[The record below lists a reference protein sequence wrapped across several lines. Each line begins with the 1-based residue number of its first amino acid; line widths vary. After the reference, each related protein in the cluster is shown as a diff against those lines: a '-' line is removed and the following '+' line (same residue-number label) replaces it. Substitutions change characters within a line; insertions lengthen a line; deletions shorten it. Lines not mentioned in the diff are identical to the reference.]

1 MEDNNINEMDIL
13 NEIIGG
19 DNSSEV
25 ENNQQQ
31 ISNDDVNG
39 AQQEFVNTENNT
51 NEEDN
56 QEFDI
61 NSLDLSHLGIT
72 TNSNDNVVATTNSE
86 NDPMLEIMK
95 RLDTLQNSNQNQN
108 SNDNDVLNDEELAP
122 LKELADKL
130 LKAGL
135 IPSGLSEEDRQLLK
149 DAKEIKARFEQEES
163 IKQEQ
168 AEFEN
173 KINALDTFSQNLE
186 KTIPGYDSKFMQKVV
201 GDIVSTHP
209 ETAEKILNNPME
221 LLTLWQQV
229 GQKAQPST
237 TKTNVI
243 SSNSKT
249 TADTGNNIED
259 KIKNGTASEQE
270 EAMWLLKSFQ

>member
-1 MEDNNINEMDIL
+1 MENEELKAMNDIL
-13 NEIIGG
+13 SHGNTANTE
-19 DNSSEV
+19 
-25 ENNQQQ
+25 ENNQ
-31 ISNDDVNG
+31 
-39 AQQEFVNTENNT
+39 ENTQV
-51 NEEDN
+51 NEENIQQNSEVQTDEN
-56 QEFDI
+56 EQGFDI

-72 TNSNDNVVATTNSE
+72 QAIEENRQANEQSNQNNDNSSIQ
-86 NDPMLEIMK
+86 EIIK
-95 RLDTLQNSNQNQN
+95 RLDSMQEQNSQDEG
-108 SNDNDVLNDEELAP
+108 SNDANDEEIGA
-122 LKELADKL
+122 LKELAEKL
-130 LKAGL
+130 QNSGL
-135 IPSGLSEEDRQLLK
+135 IQGVSEEDRALM
-149 DAKEIKARFEQEES
+149 KEIKQFKEKQEQEEQ

-168 AEFEN
+168 IEYEN
-173 KINALDTFSQNLE
+173 KVSALDSFSANLE
-186 KTIPGYDSKFMQKVV
+186 KTVPGYDSKFMQKVV

>member
-1 MEDNNINEMDIL
+1 METEELEAMNDIL
-13 NEIIGG
+13 SHGNTANTE
-19 DNSSEV
+19 
-25 ENNQQQ
+25 ENNQ
-31 ISNDDVNG
+31 
-39 AQQEFVNTENNT
+39 ENTQV
-51 NEEDN
+51 NEEN
-56 QEFDI
+56 IQQNSEVQTEENEQEFDI

-72 TNSNDNVVATTNSE
+72 QSNEENTQVNEQSNQNNDNSSIQ
-86 NDPMLEIMK
+86 EIIK
-95 RLDTLQNSNQNQN
+95 RLDSMQEQNSQDEG
-108 SNDNDVLNDEELAP
+108 SNDEEIGA
-122 LKELADKL
+122 LKELAEKL
-130 LKAGL
+130 QNSGL
-135 IPSGLSEEDRQLLK
+135 IQGVSEEDRALM
-149 DAKEIKARFEQEES
+149 KEIKEFKEKQEQEEQ

-168 AEFEN
+168 IEYEN
-173 KINALDTFSQNLE
+173 KVSALDSFSANLE
-186 KTIPGYDSKFMQKVV
+186 KTVPGYDSKFMQKVV